1 MSSKVVDERVVE
13 MKFDNAKFERDVAQS
28 RASIEAFHKALNFS
42 DSRKSL
48 EEYQK
53 TLKNT
58 DASGLVGAVDTVKV
72 KLSGLNVMA
81 MTMVQ
86 NITNSVLNSSK
97 RIISALSFDSI
108 RDGLNEYNL
117 KMGSIQTIMMS
128 TGESLQTVNKYLD
141 ELNTYSDRTIYSFSD
156 MTQNIGKFTNAG
168 VGLKD
173 AVAAIKGVSNEAAIS
188 GANANEASRAMYN
201 FAQALSAG
209 YVKLI
214 DWKSIENANMATM
227 DFKNQLIQTAE
238 ELGTVV
244 KKGNQYV
251 STTTSAKGATS
262 DAFDA
267 VRGFN
272 DSLSYQWMTTD
283 VLVKTLSK
291 YTDETTELGRKAYAA
306 ASEFKTFSQMWD
318 AWKESAQ
325 SGWASIWQNVFGDFD
340 EAKQL
345 WGWVNS
351 LIGDYIVEIYKSKNA
366 TLAAWKEGG
375 GRLDLIEAALH
386 TFEDVVIVLKAV
398 KDGFQDV
405 FPPKTSKQ
413 LIAFTKHLKEVTA
426 SFKMNEKDAKNL
438 RKTVRGLASILKLVQ
453 DIVGGGMKIA
463 FKIFSEL
470 LGVSVTGVL
479 DLTGAL
485 GDHIYKVQ
493 QLIDKY
499 DVFGVAADGVVWA
512 INKGKAAFKSFT
524 GTIGKTKIGNA
535 GLPIFKK
542 GLEEISDISLKVKE
556 IGIKNFTELINKFK
570 DGKKKI
576 TFQDI
581 LTAVSGFF
589 KDINSL
595 FAGFVDISGKS
606 TKSTN
611 EFQKS
616 FQECF
621 EHMAENASALK
632 DSVGKSLTEMIVNIV
647 SLAKKVPFGNILSI
661 ILGASTIKTL
671 WSLSKLID
679 TLNMGF
685 GKLFSFPTR
694 FGDTLIKTMTKLR
707 GALTG
712 ELQAKTVKEIAI
724 AIALLS
730 ASLWLLSK
738 IPDAQLAKAGIALGV
753 VSAAIVGLVVAFSK
767 LGSEGKVAESLTK
780 TATFIASISVSVLIL
795 VSAIKKLEGMSFSD
809 LFPGVIAVTG
819 LLAALT
825 TVAYILG
832 SNKTKFETSAAGVAA
847 IVALSVSL
855 KIMVSSLKDLLGF
868 DYTNWPQALISLAA
882 VVASLIGLITIVG
895 VANKI
900 SGEQGL
906 KGAAMLIG
914 MVIALKGVINLVD
927 DIMKID
933 PKSILDNIGSFIA
946 VFGMLGV
953 LIAMSSA
960 AGNNAARA
968 GVLILGIG
976 IGFKMIVSVM
986 DEIGS
991 MDPKVRKNAM
1001 ITIAELMACFDVLLL
1016 FSDAAGENAA
1026 KAGGLL
1032 AMAAVSISMLSVCI
1046 ALLSELDPSG
1056 LGRATIAIDS
1066 MILCFTAMVAVSGLA
1081 SQANKAKGTLIVLG
1095 GLIALLATS
1104 IALLSMLDQ
1113 NGVKNAVLA
1122 MSGIMLVF
1130 SAFLGVIALVNKFGA
1145 IGAKTIVTLGVAA
1158 LVVGS
1163 LSLFMGLLAKL
1174 PVENVM
1180 GVGDA
1185 LSKVLLSVSAAL
1197 VILQFV
1203 PIAGALTALASFAT
1217 FIAGLTVI
1225 LTALGGLSQ
1234 IPGFNEL
1241 ISGGSNTLSLIGS
1254 ALGGFV
1260 GSIIDGFADK
1270 ATENMPTFAARLS
1283 AFMITLQPFIIGA
1296 KQIDPSILSSMKS
1309 IVGVVLAITAA
1320 NVIEG
1325 IGRFITGGSSMDQFG
1340 SELYTFG
1347 KYFAKYAGVIKG
1359 IDSGAVN
1366 ASASAAKALAEFA
1379 EAIPEDG
1386 GITQWITGSKSMSD
1400 FAEQLIPFGK
1410 AFKEYAAAVS
1420 GINPGVVAASAAA
1433 AGSLAAFANALPN
1446 SGSLFQI
1453 LTGKKS
1459 LTDFA
1464 LQLVPFGAAFK
1475 LYSIAISGIDLSVVT
1490 ASAAAAQSLAAF
1502 ANAIPDTG
1510 GLKRIF
1516 AGKQNIA
1523 VFGLQ
1528 LSVFGGRFKAY
1539 YNKIKGVDMGV
1550 VNASTAA
1557 AKSLASFAKEIPD
1570 TGGLKRI
1577 FAGKKSI
1584 SVFGRQLSE
1593 FGGYFKSYVDKVNGI
1608 DMSAVTPSV
1617 AAARSLAAF
1626 SNSLKDKNGLKAI
1639 WEGDADIG
1647 TFGSQLVTFGSCFA
1661 DYVEEVKGIDT
1672 TKANA
1677 ISNQLKSMISAI
1689 NEFETGSTDA
1699 VSNLASTFKSLAK
1712 ISYTDAK
1719 DAFDQ
1724 KEDNFNN
1731 VGEKVVRWIGAGLKE
1746 TDTFKGP
1753 CEKLAKKFSSNIKS
1767 AMREKKDTLASNF
1780 TSPIKDAMKSVNST
1794 LAGYRTTL
1802 YSTTQSLIQNGV
1814 VKGIKSKYRAVVSS
1828 GKYLAEGLMNGVKSK
1843 NLALSDAGMSMATAV
1858 NTGLRK
1864 KAKIHSPSKMFAKD
1878 GEYMGLGLVKGAIGM
1893 LGDLKSTGIS
1903 MGKALD
1909 DGVRDYLE
1917 IHSPGKKG
1925 EETSKFDILG
1935 RINGVYDEIHGMFNA
1950 GKDAGKAVNDGV
1962 KDALKGSD
1970 KTTANTV
1977 AKNVTKGAKKASKSI
1992 KKNIKKIASDA
2003 YITTKATTAN
2013 AKKMIETV
2021 MDSLNDDKSYKINDK
2036 VVNSYKAMYKA
2047 YASSVKATTKA
2058 IYENSEQAKKDQKVL
2073 KRHKKELNALYKSQR
2088 KLRKQIKKTTDTA
2101 KKGELKKTLKEVNK
2115 SISATKKQI
2124 KADTANISKNMSKAF
2139 GVKAKNDV
2147 LDFAKALYL
2156 KSDQYKDDL
2165 KTIKQHQKA
2174 LNDLYRKK
2182 AQLENEA
2189 AKASKKED
2197 KKTSSKNLKE
2207 NAKDIK
2213 AAEKQLETDRKNVQ
2227 KHIKTTLKTYRDGIR
2242 DTLRDYM
2249 KISNVALD
2257 TGINAFEEFNNEID
2271 LSTTKLISNM
2281 QSQITGIKSIESGL
2295 NDMADRGFAS
2305 GLIEKLHGMGN
2316 EAAGY
2321 IKVFRKM
2328 GEDEIKQ
2335 TNEAWNAQTSMTK
2348 ETLMRNW
2355 KLKQSDAK
2363 KWKNSIVKLLNMGYD
2378 TDLITEI
2385 QNMGIDNG
2393 MAYVNALL
2401 DAGESGKD
2409 EINKMYRKTLSL
2421 SNEAADDIVASW
2433 AKNGKKVGKG
2443 VGKLVTDIT
2452 KKTSKHATK
2461 AAKEVEEPLSEA
2473 AKRIQTKIT
2482 QATEALQEEYK
2493 KIDAISEELA
2503 TNVKSNIQSFMS
2515 VTSLSMDTGISDLF
2529 SEFETEQWDYTLD
2542 MFIDNMQSQ
2551 VDGVKYVAD
2560 GLNELGEMNFCDG
2573 FLNYLKNLG
2582 PQAAQYITE
2591 FRTATDEQVQRTNE
2605 IFSEY
2610 NKLTKEKL
2618 LESAKSNTE
2627 IVKTW
2632 SQNMQTLV
2640 SQNLNPEILKELAEQ
2655 GPSGADMVAAYASMS
2670 PEEIKQVNK
2679 YYVDTMKMSDDV
2691 SKEIA
2696 KSYKDKAK
2704 ESTKTYYDTLI
2715 AGLQAQL
2722 EDQKAKDKKTK
2733 KLVNTATKL
2742 GDTITTAISASL
2754 GSDTSSAVL
2763 NSAGKSLVSALDTGV
2778 KSKKGDAEK
2787 AGKTAAKAASKGAAS
2802 VDTGAASSA
2811 GASLGSAL
2819 AAGIRSSKGSATS
2832 AAQDLVDSVNAI
2844 FSTISSPDVGSVSG
2858 GSHGKKTGQGTIK
2871 SGPKSKPTT
2880 KNNASKA
2887 AASVKRTKSGLSG
2900 VLNAI
2905 NSGKLLGSSVNNYNF
2920 NQTNNSPKALS
2931 SAEIYRNS
2939 KNLFS
2944 QAKGALS

>member
-28 RASIEAFHKALNFS
+28 RASIDAFHKALNFS

-58 DASGLVGAVDTVKV
+58 DASGLAGAVDTVKV
-72 KLSGLNVMA
+72 KLSALNVMA

-108 RDGLNEYNL
+108 KDGYNEYNL

-128 TGESLQTVNKYLD
+128 TGESLKTVNDYLD

-214 DWKSIENANMATM
+214 DWKSIENANMATV
-227 DFKNQLIQTAE
+227 DFKQNLLDTAE
-238 ELGTVV
+238 ALGTVK
-244 KKGNQYV
+244 KKGDMYI
-251 STTTSAKGATS
+251 STTTNAQGKTS
-262 DAFDA
+262 DAFNA
-267 VRGFN
+267 LHNFN
-272 DSLSYQWMTTD
+272 DELQSQWMTNE
-283 VLVKTLSK
+283 VLIKTLSK
-291 YTDETTELGRKAYAA
+291 YTDETTELGKQAYAA

-325 SGWASIWQNVFGDFD
+325 SGWASIWQNIFGDFD

-345 WGWVNS
+345 WKWVNA
-351 LIGDYIVEIYKSKNA
+351 LIGDYIVDVYAAKNA
-366 TLAAWKEGG
+366 TLSAWKEGG
-375 GRLDLIEAALH
+375 GRFDLLEAALNV
-386 TFEDVVIVLKAV
+386 FEDVVIVLKAV

-413 LIAFTKHLKEVTA
+413 LLTFTKRLKEVTA
-426 SFKMNEKDAKNL
+426 SFKMNEKDANNL
-438 RKTVRGLASILKLVQ
+438 RSTVKGLASILKIVQ
-453 DIVGGGMKIA
+453 DIAGGGLQIA
-463 FKIFSEL
+463 FKIL
-470 LGVSVTGVL
+470 GDILGVSITNVL

-485 GDHIYKVQ
+485 GEHIYKLQ
-493 QLIDKY
+493 QMIDKY
-499 DVFGVAADGVVWA
+499 DVFGVAADGVIWT
-512 INKGKAAFKSFT
+512 IDKGKAAFKSFT
-524 GTIGKTKIGNA
+524 STIGKTKIVNA
-535 GLPIFKK
+535 SLPLFKK
-542 GLEEISDISLKVKE
+542 GLEEVSDISLKVKE

-570 DGKKKI
+570 DGKKKV
-576 TFQDI
+576 TFQDV
-581 LTAVSGFF
+581 LTAVTGFF
-589 KDINSL
+589 KDVNSL
-595 FAGFVDISGKS
+595 LTGFVDISGKS
-606 TKSTN
+606 TKATN
-611 EFQKS
+611 DFQQS

-632 DSVGKSLTEMIVNIV
+632 DSVGESLTKMITNIIT
-647 SLAKKVPFGNILSI
+647 LAKKIPYGNILTI
-661 ILGASTIKTL
+661 ILGATTIKTL

-694 FGDTLIKTMTKLR
+694 FGDTLITTMTKLR
-707 GALTG
+707 SALTG
-712 ELQAKTVKEIAI
+712 ELKAKTVKEIAI

-730 ASLWLLSK
+730 ASLWILSK
-738 IPDAQLAKAGIALGV
+738 IPEAQLVKAGIALGV
-753 VSAAIVGLVVAFSK
+753 VSAAIVALVVAFSK

-780 TATFIASISVSVLIL
+780 TATFVAAISVSVLIL
-795 VSAIKKLEGMSFSD
+795 VSAIKKLEGMSYED
-809 LFPGVIAVTG
+809 LLPGVIAVTG

-832 SNKTKFETSAAGVAA
+832 NNKSQFATSAAGVAS
-847 IVALSVSL
+847 IIALSVAL
-855 KIMVSSLKDLLGF
+855 KMMVSSLEDLLGF
-868 DYTNWPQALISLAA
+868 DYTNWPQALISLVA
-882 VVASLIGLITIVG
+882 VVGSLIGLITIVG

-900 SGEQGL
+900 AGAQGL

-914 MVIALKGVINLVD
+914 MVIALKGVVNLVD

-933 PKSILDNIGSFIA
+933 PKSISDNIGSFIA

-976 IGFKMIVSVM
+976 VGFKMIVSVM

-991 MDPKVRKNAM
+991 MDPKVRKSALIA
-1001 ITIAELMACFDVLLL
+1001 ITELTAIFAALIAVSHF
-1016 FSDAAGENAA
+1016 AGENAA

-1046 ALLSELDPSG
+1046 ALLSQLDPSG
-1056 LGRATIAIDS
+1056 LARATAAIDS

-1095 GLIALLATS
+1095 GLIALMATS

-1113 NGVKNAVLA
+1113 NGVKTAALA
-1122 MSGIMLVF
+1122 MSGIMVVF

-1163 LSLFMGLLAKL
+1163 LSLCMGLLAKL
-1174 PVENVM
+1174 PVQNVI

-1197 VILQFV
+1197 VILQLV
-1203 PIAGALTALASFAT
+1203 PIAGALTALASFSI
-1217 FIAGLTVI
+1217 FIAGLTAI
-1225 LTALGGLSQ
+1225 LAALGGLSK
-1234 IPGFNEL
+1234 IPGFNDL

-1283 AFMITLQPFIIGA
+1283 AFMIALQPFIAGA
-1296 KQIDPSILSSMKS
+1296 KQLDSSIVSSMGS

-1320 NVIEG
+1320 NVIDG
-1325 IGRFITGGSSMDQFG
+1325 IGRFITGGSSMEQFG

-1347 KYFAKYAGVIKG
+1347 KYFAQYAGVIKG
-1359 IDSGAVN
+1359 IDASAVN

-1386 GITQWITGSKSMSD
+1386 GITQWITGSKSMAD
-1400 FAEQLIPFGK
+1400 FAEQLIPFGV
-1410 AFKEYAAAVS
+1410 AFKEYAATVS
-1420 GINPGVVAASAAA
+1420 GINPGVVVASAAA
-1433 AGSLAAFANALPN
+1433 AGSLAAFANSLPD
-1446 SGSLFQI
+1446 SGGLFQL

-1475 LYSIAISGIDLSVVT
+1475 LYSLAISGIDLSVVN
-1490 ASAAAAQSLAAF
+1490 ASTAAAKSLAAF
-1502 ANAIPDTG
+1502 AKDVPVDG
-1510 GLKRIF
+1510 GLAQLF
-1516 AGKQNIA
+1516 TGKHSIA
-1523 VFGLQ
+1523 IFGLQ

-1539 YNKIKGVDMGV
+1539 YNKIKGVDMSV

-1584 SVFGRQLSE
+1584 SVFGKQLSE
-1593 FGGYFKSYVDKVNGI
+1593 FGGYFKSYVDDVKGI

-1617 AAARSLAAF
+1617 AAAQSLAAF
-1626 SNSLKDKNGLKAI
+1626 SNSLKGKNGLKAI

-1647 TFGSQLVTFGSCFA
+1647 TFGSQLVTFGSYFA
-1661 DYVEEVKGIDT
+1661 EYVEEVKGIDT
-1672 TKANA
+1672 TKTNA
-1677 ISNQLKSMISAI
+1677 ISNQLKSMIGAI

-1719 DAFDQ
+1719 EAFEQ
-1724 KEDNFNN
+1724 KEDDFNN

-1753 CEKLAKKFSSNIKS
+1753 CEKLTKKFSSNIKS
-1767 AMREKKDTLASNF
+1767 AMRDQKDTLASNF
-1780 TSPIKDAMKSVNST
+1780 TSPIIDAMKSVNT
-1794 LAGYRTTL
+1794 TIAGYRTTL

-1814 VKGIKSKYRAVVSS
+1814 IKGIKSKYNAVVSS
-1828 GKYLAEGLMNGVKSK
+1828 GKYLAEGLMSGVKSK

-1858 NTGLRK
+1858 NTGLKK
-1864 KAKIHSPSKMFAKD
+1864 KAKIHSPSKLFAKN
-1878 GEYMGLGLVKGAIGM
+1878 GQYIGLGLIKGAIGM
-1893 LGDLKSTGIS
+1893 LGDLKMTGIS

-1909 DGVRDYLE
+1909 DGVKDYLE
-1917 IHSPGKKG
+1917 IHSPSKKEKKNG
-1925 EETSKFDILG
+1925 EFSILG
-1935 RINGVYDEIHGMFNA
+1935 VIDGVRNELTNARNA
-1950 GKDAGKAVNDGV
+1950 GKDAGKAVDDGI
-1962 KDALKGSD
+1962 KDALKGTD
-1970 KTTANTV
+1970 KTTADTV
-1977 AKNVTKGAKKASKSI
+1977 AKNTKKGLKKASKAV
-1992 KKNIKKIASDA
+1992 KKIASDT

-2021 MDSLNDDKSYKINDK
+2021 MDGLNGDKSYKINDK
-2036 VVNSYKAMYKA
+2036 VVKSYKAMYKA
-2047 YASSVKATTKA
+2047 YAGSVKATTKA
-2058 IYENSEQAKKDQKVL
+2058 IYENSEQAKKDKKVL
-2073 KRHKKELNALYKSQR
+2073 NGHKKELNALYKTQK
-2088 KLRKQIKKTTDTA
+2088 KLQKQIKKTTDTA
-2101 KKGELKKTLKEVNK
+2101 KKGELKKSLKGVNK
-2115 SISATKKQI
+2115 AISATKKQI
-2124 KADTANISKNMSKAF
+2124 KADTAVINKNMSKAF

-2156 KSDQYKDDL
+2156 DSDQYKEDL
-2165 KTIKQHQKA
+2165 KTIKQHQKS
-2174 LNDLYRKK
+2174 LNDLYKKK

-2189 AKASKKED
+2189 AKASKKSD
-2197 KKTSSKNLKE
+2197 KKTANKNLKE
-2207 NAKDIK
+2207 NAKEIK
-2213 AAEKQLETDRKNVQ
+2213 AAEKQLETDQKNVQ
-2227 KHIKTTLKTYRDGIR
+2227 KHIKATLKTYRDGIR

-2271 LSTTKLISNM
+2271 LSTAKLISNM

-2295 NDMADRGFAS
+2295 NDMAERGFAS
-2305 GLIEKLHGMGN
+2305 GLIEKLRSMGV

-2328 GEDEIKQ
+2328 GTDEIKQ
-2335 TNEAWNAQTSMTK
+2335 TNDAWDAQTRMTK

-2355 KLKQSDAK
+2355 QLKQADAI
-2363 KWKNSIVKLLNMGYD
+2363 KWKKGIIKLLNMGYD
-2378 TDLITEI
+2378 TDLMTEI
-2385 QNMGIDNG
+2385 QNMGIDSG
-2393 MAYVNALL
+2393 MAYINALL
-2401 DAGESGKD
+2401 DAGEAGRD
-2409 EINKMYRKTLSL
+2409 EINKTYRETLSI
-2421 SNEAADDIVASW
+2421 SDSAADDIVASW
-2433 AKNGKKVGKG
+2433 AKNGKKAGKKT
-2443 VGKLVTDIT
+2443 GKLVTELAKDT
-2452 KKTSKHATK
+2452 GKKVADAT
-2461 AAKEVEEPLSEA
+2461 KEVEEPLSKA
-2473 AKRIQTKIT
+2473 AKAIQTKIT
-2482 QATEALQEEYK
+2482 QASEALQEEYK
-2493 KIDAISEELA
+2493 KIEKVSEELA
-2503 TNVKSNIQSFMS
+2503 TTVKSNIESFMS
-2515 VTSLSMDTGISDLF
+2515 ITNLSMDTGISDLF
-2529 SEFETEQWDYTLD
+2529 SEFEVEQWDYTLD

-2551 VDGVKYVAD
+2551 VDGVKYVSD
-2560 GLNELGEMNFCDG
+2560 GLDELARLGFCDG
-2573 FLNYLKNLG
+2573 FIDYLKNLG

-2591 FRTATDEQVQRTNE
+2591 FRTATQDQIDRTNDV
-2605 IFSEY
+2605 FDQYS
-2610 NKLTKEKL
+2610 KLTKEKL
-2618 LESAKSNTE
+2618 LQSAKDTYAT
-2627 IVKTW
+2627 VKHW
-2632 SQNMQTLV
+2632 GEMMNVLAS
-2640 SQNLNPEILKELAEQ
+2640 SNLNKEIYAELAEA
-2655 GPSGADMVAAYASMS
+2655 GPSNSEMVEAYFSMS
-2670 PEEIKQVNK
+2670 DGERDQINQYYEERLKI
-2679 YYVDTMKMSDDV
+2679 SDEV
-2691 SKEIA
+2691 SKSISD
-2696 KSYKDKAK
+2696 SYKDKAK
-2704 ESTKTYYDTLI
+2704 ESAKSYYDTLI
-2715 AGLQAQL
+2715 AGLQSEL
-2722 EDQKAKDKKTK
+2722 ETQKAKDKQTK
-2733 KLVNTATKL
+2733 KLTSIASKL

-2754 GSDTSSAVL
+2754 GDKKSSAAL
-2763 NSAGKSLVSALDTGV
+2763 TSAGKSLVSALDTGV
-2778 KSKKGDAEK
+2778 KSKKTDAEK
-2787 AGKTAAKAASKGAAS
+2787 AGKSVAKAASKGAAS
-2802 VDTGAASSA
+2802 VDTTSANSA

-2819 AAGIRSSKGSATS
+2819 ASGIRSSKSSATS

-2844 FSTISSPDVGSVSG
+2844 FSTISAPDVGAATSG
-2858 GSHGKKTGQGTIK
+2858 SSGKKTGTGTIK
-2871 SGPKSKPTT
+2871 SIPKSNTT
-2880 KNNASKA
+2880 KKSASN
-2887 AASVKRTKSGLSG
+2887 AASSVKNVGNNLAGVISG
-2900 VLNAI
+2900 VL
-2905 NSGKLLGSSVNNYNF
+2905 SGKLAGSSINTYNF

>member
-28 RASIEAFHKALNFS
+28 RASLEAFHKALNFS

-58 DASGLVGAVDTVKV
+58 DASGLAGAVDTVKV
-72 KLSGLNVMA
+72 KLSALNVMA

-97 RIISALSFDSI
+97 RIVSALSFDSI
-108 RDGLNEYNL
+108 KDGYNEYNL

-128 TGESLQTVNKYLD
+128 TGESLKTVNEYLD

-156 MTQNIGKFTNAG
+156 MTENIGKFTNAG

-173 AVAAIKGVSNEAAIS
+173 AVAAIKGISNEAAIS

-201 FAQALSAG
+201 FAQALSTG
-209 YVKLI
+209 YVGLL
-214 DWKSIENANMATM
+214 DWRSIETANMATT
-227 DFKNQLIQTAE
+227 DFRQNLLDTAVA
-238 ELGTVV
+238 LGTV
-244 KKGNQYV
+244 KKQGDKYI
-251 STTTSAKGATS
+251 STTTNAQGKTS

-267 VRGFN
+267 VHKFR
-272 DSLSYQWMTTD
+272 DQLQSQWLTSD
-283 VLVKTLSK
+283 VLIQTLAK
-291 YTDETTELGRKAYAA
+291 YTDETTELGKKAYEA

-345 WGWVNS
+345 WKWVNS
-351 LIGDYIVEIYKSKNA
+351 LIGDYIVDVYAAKNA
-366 TLAAWKEGG
+366 TLSAWKEGG
-375 GRLDLIEAALH
+375 GRFDLLEAALNL
-386 TFEDVVIVLKAV
+386 FEDVVIVLKAV

-413 LIAFTKHLKEVTA
+413 LITFTKRLKEVTA
-426 SFKMNEKDAKNL
+426 NFKMSEKDANNL
-438 RKTVRGLASILKLVQ
+438 RSTVKGLASILKIVQ
-453 DIVGGGMKIA
+453 DIVGGGMQIA
-463 FKIFSEL
+463 FKVLGDL
-470 LGVSVTGVL
+470 LGVSITSVL

-485 GDHIYKVQ
+485 GEHIYKFQ
-493 QLIDKY
+493 QMIDKY
-499 DVFGVAADGVVWA
+499 DVFGVAADGVIWA
-512 INKGKAAFKSFT
+512 IDKGKSAFKSFT
-524 GTIGKTKIGNA
+524 STIGKTKIVNA
-535 GLPIFKK
+535 SLPLFKK
-542 GLEEISDISLKVKE
+542 GLEEITDISLKFKE
-556 IGIKNFTELINKFK
+556 IGIKNFTDLIKKFK
-570 DGKKKI
+570 DGKKKV
-576 TFQDI
+576 TFQDV
-581 LTAVSGFF
+581 LTAVKGFF
-589 KDINSL
+589 TDVNSL
-595 FAGFVDISGKS
+595 LTGFVDVSGKS
-606 TKSTN
+606 TKATN

-632 DSVGKSLTEMIVNIV
+632 DSVGESLTKMITNIIG
-647 SLAKKVPFGNILSI
+647 LAKKIPYGNILTI
-661 ILGASTIKTL
+661 ILGATTIKTL
-671 WSLSKLID
+671 WNLSKLID

-694 FGDTLIKTMTKLR
+694 FGDTLITTMNKLR

-730 ASLWLLSK
+730 ASLWVLSK
-738 IPDAQLAKAGIALGV
+738 IPEAQLVKAGIALGI
-753 VSAAIVGLVVAFSK
+753 VSVAIVGLVVAFSK
-767 LGSEGKVAESLTK
+767 LGSEGKVAEALTK
-780 TATFIASISVSVLIL
+780 TATFVAAISVSVLIL
-795 VSAIKKLEGMSFSD
+795 VSAIKKLEGMSFDD

-819 LLAALT
+819 LLSALT
-825 TVAYILG
+825 TIAYILG
-832 SNKTKFETSAAGVAA
+832 NSKSQFSTSAAGVAS
-847 IVALSVSL
+847 IVALSVAL
-855 KIMVSSLKDLLGF
+855 KVMVSSLKDLLEF
-868 DYTNWPQALISLAA
+868 DYTNWPQALISLVA
-882 VVASLIGLITIVG
+882 VVGSLIGLITIVG

-900 SGEQGL
+900 AGEQGL

-914 MVIALKGVINLVD
+914 MVIALKGVVNLVD
-927 DIMKID
+927 DIMEID
-933 PKSILDNIGSFIA
+933 PKSISDNIGSFIA

-976 IGFKMIVSVM
+976 VGFKMIVSVM

-991 MDPKVRKNAM
+991 MDPKIRKNAM
-1001 ITIAELMACFDVLLL
+1001 KTIAQLTACFGALIL

-1046 ALLSELDPSG
+1046 ALLSQLDPSG
-1056 LGRATIAIDS
+1056 LARATMAVDS

-1095 GLIALLATS
+1095 GLIAVMATS

-1113 NGVKNAVLA
+1113 NGVKTAALA
-1122 MSGIMLVF
+1122 MSGIMVVF

-1163 LSLFMGLLAKL
+1163 LSLCMGLLAKL

-1197 VILQFV
+1197 VILQLV
-1203 PIAGALTALASFAT
+1203 PIPGALTALASFAI
-1217 FIAGLTVI
+1217 FIAGLTGI
-1225 LTALGGLSQ
+1225 LAALGGLSK
-1234 IPGFNEL
+1234 IPGFNDL

-1283 AFMITLQPFIIGA
+1283 AFMIALQPFIAGA
-1296 KQIDPSILSSMKS
+1296 KQLDPSIVSSMGS

-1320 NVIEG
+1320 NVIDG
-1325 IGRFITGGSSMDQFG
+1325 IGRFITGGSSMEQFG

-1347 KYFAKYAGVIKG
+1347 KYFAQYAGVIKG
-1359 IDSGAVN
+1359 IDASAVN

-1386 GITQWITGSKSMSD
+1386 GIKQWITGSKSMAD
-1400 FAEQLIPFGK
+1400 FAEQLIPFGE
-1410 AFKEYAAAVS
+1410 AFKEYAATVS
-1420 GINPGVVAASAAA
+1420 GINPGVVVASAAA
-1433 AGSLAAFANALPN
+1433 AGSLAAFANALPD
-1446 SGSLFQI
+1446 SGGLFQL

-1464 LQLVPFGAAFK
+1464 VQLVPFGAAFK
-1475 LYSIAISGIDLSVVT
+1475 LYSLAISGIDMSVVN
-1490 ASAAAAQSLAAF
+1490 ASTAAAKSLAAF
-1502 ANAIPDTG
+1502 AKDVPVDG
-1510 GLKRIF
+1510 GLAQLF
-1516 AGKQNIA
+1516 TGKHSIA
-1523 VFGLQ
+1523 IFGLQ
-1528 LSVFGGRFKAY
+1528 LSVFGGRFKSY

-1593 FGGYFKSYVDKVNGI
+1593 FGGYFKSYVDDVKGI

-1617 AAARSLAAF
+1617 AAAQSLAAF
-1626 SNSLKDKNGLKAI
+1626 SNSLKGKNGLKAI

-1647 TFGSQLVTFGSCFA
+1647 TFGSQLVTFGSYFA
-1661 DYVEEVKGIDT
+1661 EYVEEVKGIDT

-1677 ISNQLKSMISAI
+1677 ISNQLKSMIGAI
-1689 NEFETGSTDA
+1689 NEFESGSTDA

-1719 DAFDQ
+1719 EAFDQ
-1724 KEDNFNN
+1724 KEDDFNN

-1753 CEKLAKKFSSNIKS
+1753 CEKLTKKFSSNIKS
-1767 AMREKKDTLASNF
+1767 AMRDQKDTLASNF
-1780 TSPIKDAMKSVNST
+1780 TSPITDAMKSVNT
-1794 LAGYRTTL
+1794 TIAGYRTTL
-1802 YSTTQSLIQNGV
+1802 YSTTQSVIQNGV
-1814 VKGIKSKYRAVVSS
+1814 VKGIKSKYNAVVSS
-1828 GKYLAEGLMNGVKSK
+1828 GKYLAEGLMTGVKSK
-1843 NLALSDAGMSMATAV
+1843 NLALSDAGMSMANAV
-1858 NTGLRK
+1858 NTGLK
-1864 KAKIHSPSKMFAKD
+1864 KQAKIHSPSKLFAKD
-1878 GEYMGLGLVKGAIGM
+1878 GEYMGLGLVKGAVGM

-1909 DGVRDYLE
+1909 DGVKDYLG
-1917 IHSPGKKG
+1917 IHSPSKKEKENGKFSIFG
-1925 EETSKFDILG
+1925 IIDGIRDELTSA
-1935 RINGVYDEIHGMFNA
+1935 RNA
-1950 GKDAGKAVNDGV
+1950 GKDAGKAVDDGI
-1962 KDALKGSD
+1962 KESLKGTD

-1977 AKNVTKGAKKASKSI
+1977 AKNVTKGVKKASKAV
-1992 KKNIKKIASDA
+1992 KKNVKKIASDA

-2021 MDSLNDDKSYKINDK
+2021 MGGLNDDKSYKINDK
-2036 VVNSYKAMYKA
+2036 VVASYKAMYKS
-2047 YASSVKATTKA
+2047 YAGSVKATTKA
-2058 IYENSEQAKKDQKVL
+2058 IYENSEQAKKDKKVL
-2073 KRHKKELNALYKSQR
+2073 NGHKKELNALYKTQK
-2088 KLRKQIKKTTDTA
+2088 KLQKQIKKTTDTA
-2101 KKGELKKTLKEVNK
+2101 KKGELKKSLKGVNK
-2115 SISATKKQI
+2115 AISATKKQI
-2124 KADTANISKNMSKAF
+2124 KADTAVINKNMSKAF
-2139 GVKAKNDV
+2139 GVKAKDDV

-2156 KSDQYKDDL
+2156 DTDQYKEDL
-2165 KTIKQHQKA
+2165 KTIKQHQKS
-2174 LNDLYRKK
+2174 LNDLYKKK

-2197 KKTSSKNLKE
+2197 KKTANKNLKE
-2207 NAKDIK
+2207 NAKEIK
-2213 AAEKQLETDRKNVQ
+2213 AAEKQLETDQKNVQ
-2227 KHIKTTLKTYRDGIR
+2227 KHIKATLKTYRDGIR

-2295 NDMADRGFAS
+2295 NDMAERGFAS
-2305 GLIEKLHGMGN
+2305 GLVEKLRDMGT

-2328 GEDEIKQ
+2328 GEDEIAQ
-2335 TNEAWNAQTSMTK
+2335 TNEAWNAQASMTK

-2355 KLKQSDAK
+2355 QLKQSDAI
-2363 KWKNSIVKLLNMGYD
+2363 KWKKGIIKLLDMGYD
-2378 TDLITEI
+2378 TDLMTEI
-2385 QNMGIDNG
+2385 QNMGIDSG

-2401 DAGESGKD
+2401 DAGEAGKD

-2421 SNEAADDIVASW
+2421 SNSAADDIVASW
-2433 AKNGKKVGKG
+2433 AKNGKKASQKVGQIAKG
-2443 VGKLVTDIT
+2443 ELKSVS
-2452 KKTSKHATK
+2452 KTATK
-2461 AAKEVEEPLSEA
+2461 ALEEAEEPLSKA
-2473 AKRIQTKIT
+2473 AQKIQTKIT
-2482 QATEALQEEYK
+2482 QAAEALQEEYK
-2493 KIDAISEELA
+2493 KIEAVSEELA
-2503 TNVKSNIQSFMS
+2503 TTVKSNIESFMS

-2529 SEFETEQWDYTLD
+2529 SEFEVEQWDYTLD

-2560 GLNELGEMNFCDG
+2560 GLNELGSLGFCDG
-2573 FLNYLKNLG
+2573 FLDYLKNLG

-2591 FRTATDEQVQRTNE
+2591 FRTATTDQVQRTNE

-2640 SQNLNPEILKELAEQ
+2640 SNNLNPEILKELAEQ
-2655 GPSGADMVAAYASMS
+2655 GPSGADMVAAYASMT
-2670 PEEIKQVNK
+2670 PEEIKQVNQ

-2696 KSYKDKAK
+2696 NSYKDKAK

-2722 EDQKAKDKKTK
+2722 DDQKAKDKKTK

-2742 GDTITTAISASL
+2742 GDTITTAITASL
-2754 GSDTSSAVL
+2754 GGKESASAL
-2763 NSAGKSLVSALDTGV
+2763 AAAGKSIVTALDKGI
-2778 KSKKGDAEK
+2778 KDKKTDAK
-2787 AGKTAAKAASKGAAS
+2787 NAGEAVAKAASKGAAS
-2802 VDTGAASSA
+2802 VDTTSANSA

-2819 AAGIRSSKGSATS
+2819 ASGIRSSKSSATS

-2844 FSTISSPDVGSVSG
+2844 FSTISSPDISAATSGSTSTSKKPSTTKTPSKTNTTKKSASNTASSVKNVGSG
-2858 GSHGKKTGQGTIK
+2858 IAGI
-2871 SGPKSKPTT
+2871 
-2880 KNNASKA
+2880 
-2887 AASVKRTKSGLSG
+2887 LSG
-2900 VLNAI
+2900 AI
-2905 NSGKLLGSSVNNYNF
+2905 SGKLVGSSINTYNF